1 MFRGRNMSL
10 ILFFYIMICVD
21 WGITKSFSNHDS
33 RIIHGHPTS
42 RGEIEYQ
49 VSLQFALEASRESSN
64 ERTAHYC
71 GGALIAP
78 EWVVTAAHCTIH
90 KDSKKLRVMVGAWDM
105 HNKNNSKYLIDKLII
120 HDYDEKTKIG
130 DIALIKLKLEGGQSA
145 GTPLKLA
152 PSDFDPTGQSCLITG
167 WGHLKS
173 HENNDPERLQEAKV
187 LVVSPETCK
196 KMVPTKFPLDRHGS
210 SMICAGGSTEDACQG
225 DSGGPLA
232 CQKDGEYLLTG
243 IVSWGVGCATE
254 GMPGIYTNVRNYL
267 DWINSTMEA
276 NKSS

>member
-1 MFRGRNMSL
+1 MIAESFMVIPLLEVKLNTKFRFNLRWRPAENPVMREQLIIAEGPSSLRNGWSQRL
-10 ILFFYIMICVD
+10 IVPF
-21 WGITKSFSNHDS
+21 T
-33 RIIHGHPTS
+33 R
-42 RGEIEYQ
+42 
-49 VSLQFALEASRESSN
+49 
-64 ERTAHYC
+64 
-71 GGALIAP
+71 
-78 EWVVTAAHCTIH
+78 
-90 KDSKKLRVMVGAWDM
+90 AWDM

-173 HENNDPERLQEAKV
+173 HENNDPERLQEAK
-187 LVVSPETCK
+187 
-196 KMVPTKFPLDRHGS
+196 
-210 SMICAGGSTEDACQG
+210 G